1 MLFLAAPLVISSLVA
16 IPQASD
22 TGHGARIARALAAV
36 PAAVVIRGESP
47 VRSTLEERM
56 RRYGV
61 PGTSIAVAVGGRIVW
76 AAGFGVKAADEP
88 DGVTSE
94 TLFQA
99 ASISKPVAA
108 TAMLRLVEK
117 GILDLDADVNRYLRT
132 WKVPA
137 NGFTAL
143 APVTLRRIVSHS
155 AGLTVSGFPGYPRQ
169 DSLPTLQQILSGER
183 PANTGPIAADTIPGA
198 IERYSGGG
206 TTVMQLLLE
215 DVTGRAFPDLLR
227 ELVLEPAGMARSA
240 YAQPLPAA
248 RHHEAATGHFATGQP
263 RPTRWHTYP
272 ELAAA
277 GLWTTPSDVLRWAG
291 AITASWRGEPGSLL
305 SQATARQMLTRVKA
319 GFGLG
324 PGLDG
329 EGDALRFGHGG
340 SNAGFRCV
348 VWYFPALDA
357 GVAVMTNGDAGGLVI
372 GGVLRALAREYGWP
386 AFQPREVT
394 AAILDE
400 ASLRAVAGEY
410 GGTGNQP
417 RLTVT
422 LEEGRVYAVAPGI
435 LPREGLVPIS
445 TTDFLGMETALEIR
459 FRLEGDRVVAVSLA
473 GRPELLRRP

>member
-1 MLFLAAPLVISSLVA
+1 MLCIAAPLVISSLAA
-16 IPQASD
+16 IIQAAD

-36 PAAVVIRGESP
+36 PAAVVIRGEPP
-47 VRSTLEERM
+47 VRTTLDERM

-76 AAGFGVKAADEP
+76 AAGFGVKAADES
-88 DGVTSE
+88 DRVTTE

-108 TAMLRLVEK
+108 TAMLRLVEQ
-117 GILDLDADVNRYLRT
+117 GVLDLDADVNRYLRT

-137 NGFTAL
+137 NGFTTL

-155 AGLTVSGFPGYPRQ
+155 AGLTVSGFPGYARE
-169 DSLPTLQQILSGER
+169 DSLPTLPQILSGTR
-183 PANTGPIAADTIPGA
+183 PANTGPIQADTIPGA

-215 DVTGRAFPDLLR
+215 DVTGRAFPDVLQ
-227 ELVLEPAGMARSA
+227 ELVLVPAGMTRSA
-240 YAQPLPAA
+240 YTQPLPAA
-248 RHHEAATGHFATGQP
+248 RHNEAATGHFPTGQP

-277 GLWTTPSDVLRWAG
+277 GLWTTPSDLLRWAD
-291 AITASWRGEPGSLL
+291 AITASWQGEPGSLL
-305 SQATARQMLTRVKA
+305 SQATARAMLTRVNNS
-319 GFGLG
+319 FGLG

-348 VWYFPALDA
+348 LWYFPALGA

-372 GGVLRALAREYGWP
+372 EGVLRALAREYGWP

-394 AAILDE
+394 AATLDQ
-400 ASLRAVAGEY
+400 ASLSSVAGEY
-410 GGTGNQP
+410 GGGGRP
-417 RLTVT
+417 RLTVAI
-422 LEEGRVYAVAPGI
+422 ENGRAYAEAPGI
-435 LPREGLVPIS
+435 LPREVLVPLS
-445 TTDFLGMETALEIR
+445 PTTFVGLETGVEIR
-459 FRLEGDRVVAVSLA
+459 FRLESGRAEAVSLA
-473 GRPELLRRP
+473 GRPELVRSR